1 MQEQERQVLCK
12 KAPIAVETRTK
23 KKANSRAD

>member
-12 KAPIAVETRTK
+12 NNSDRCEDQNK
-23 KKANSRAD
+23 KKANSRED